1 MIADSCFII
10 DLMRESESAL
20 IKLAEIRE
28 KRQLQYITAPTVM
41 ELAVGVSLAALP
53 KNERKKIDDILAGF
67 QVIPLDTSSAWRA
80 GIEIGRLRKTGKIID
95 PIDGHI
101 AGIALQHDEIIVTR
115 NTRHFQL
122 FKDLKVE
129 LY

>member
-95 PIDGHI
+95 PIDGQI

>member
-1 MIADSCFII
+1 MIVDSCFII

-20 IKLAEIRE
+20 IKLAEIRD

-53 KNERKKIDDILAGF
+53 KNERKKIYDILAGF

-95 PIDGHI
+95 PIDGQI

>member
-1 MIADSCFII
+1 
-10 DLMRESESAL
+10 MRESESAL

-95 PIDGHI
+95 PIDGQI

>member
-28 KRQLQYITAPTVM
+28 KRQLQYITSPTVM
-41 ELAVGVSLAALP
+41 ELAVGVALAALP
-53 KNERKKIDDILAGF
+53 KDEQKKIDDILAGF
-67 QVIPLDTSSAWRA
+67 QVIPLDTVSAWRA
-80 GIEIGRLRKTGKIID
+80 GIEIGRLRKIGKIVD
-95 PIDGHI
+95 PIDGQI

-115 NTRHFQL
+115 NTKHFQL
-122 FKDLKVE
+122 FEDLKVE